1 MDRYNLSEMREKARE
16 SCDWWL
22 GFCTKIEYII
32 LDQNNKKDDEP
43 LGDPSMDY
51 SRSFIFVASLLAFF

>member
-51 SRSFIFVASLLAFF
+51 S